1 MQDFNAFLQQLQR
14 SGPGVG
20 GTGGRAPV
28 PQTPQISQNLVGPTA
43 AQAGP
48 MPGVG
53 GGGGRAATGGGGGG
67 STSGGSSFADFFKG
81 SGVKGEM
88 EGFLRSLL
96 KKSQK
101 VLQQPAPIY
110 KGDRVADPTAQLDQA
125 KKTMH
130 QAAAEIR
137 NQNPRWSATAQS
149 FLKPDTFSTKPG
161 LLGKSFTQPVAQPR
175 AVPNRQA

>member
-20 GTGGRAPV
+20 GTGGRAPA
-28 PQTPQISQNLVGPTA
+28 PQISQNLVGPTA

-48 MPGVG
+48 KPGVG
-53 GGGGRAATGGGGGG
+53 GGGGRASTGGGGGG
-67 STSGGSSFADFFKG
+67 STSGGSSFTDFFKG

-101 VLQQPAPIY
+101 VLQTPAPIY
-110 KGDRVADPTAQLDQA
+110 KGDRVADPTKQLDQA

-149 FLKPDTFSTKPG
+149 FLKPTTFSTDPA
-161 LLGKSFTQPVAQPR
+161 LLGRGFTKPVAQPR